1 MKLTPVEQEKLL
13 IFAAGELAKQRKA
26 RGVLLNYPEA
36 AAYITCFIMEGA
48 RDGKGV
54 AELMEAGRHVLTEKD
69 VMEGVPEMLDS
80 IQVEATFP
88 DGVKLACIAYRYKL
102 YLQLLKTHP
111 VGFSQNAGNLFG
123 KSSSSQSILYF

>member
-13 IFAAGELAKQRKA
+13 IFSAGELAKQRKA

-36 AAYITCFIMEGA
+36 AAYLTCFIMEGA

-88 DGVKLACIAYRYKL
+88 DGVKLVTVHQPISAE
-102 YLQLLKTHP
+102 
-111 VGFSQNAGNLFG
+111 V
-123 KSSSSQSILYF
+123 KS

>member
-88 DGVKLACIAYRYKL
+88 DGVKLALRKRKDRGC
-102 YLQLLKTHP
+102 QT
-111 VGFSQNAGNLFG
+111 G
-123 KSSSSQSILYF
+123 KKSGRDDCLRGCHWHWIRVIRVKHIGE

>member
-69 VMEGVPEMLDS
+69 VMEGVPEMLDMPRWLPQNENAS
-80 IQVEATFP
+80 RLEWSVIRCFLP
-88 DGVKLACIAYRYKL
+88 LP
-102 YLQLLKTHP
+102 P
-111 VGFSQNAGNLFG
+111 VSRGLH
-123 KSSSSQSILYF
+123 

>member
-48 RDGKGV
+48 RDGKG
-54 AELMEAGRHVLTEKD
+54 
-69 VMEGVPEMLDS
+69 
-80 IQVEATFP
+80 
-88 DGVKLACIAYRYKL
+88 
-102 YLQLLKTHP
+102 
-111 VGFSQNAGNLFG
+111 
-123 KSSSSQSILYF
+123 